1 MHLGDRGERTLA
13 KGAIIKFLCGSVF
26 VLSVLPGICQT
37 QWEGV
42 SLNNS
47 LLLIL
52 LMLTLFINA
61 KLRKGTTSSC
71 HSETVILCFALCFSL
86 FFFFIVTGVFYGFE
100 L

>member
-13 KGAIIKFLCGSVF
+13 KGASIKFLCGSVF

-52 LMLTLFINA
+52 LTLFINA
-61 KLRKGTTSSC
+61 KLRKGTTSSR
-71 HSETVILCFALCFSL
+71 HSETVILL
-86 FFFFIVTGVFYGFE
+86 FFLIVTGVFYGFE